1 MGRSATPTVGFTGAV
16 CLAFI
21 LTSCATP
28 QANPATPQ
36 ETPPAATSTS
46 SPPSD
51 STTTPANPDGSAT
64 SNPTANPATSA
75 PASSAPEADVVTY
88 TTSDGALSFDHPID
102 WTVAE
107 SPDAAAPGG
116 VSVVVNDAAG
126 RQLATLQT
134 NLVTGSVCTE
144 KVPYSLIDSEP
155 LPALAQAGETP
166 TFRFESRTNPYATDP
181 VKMVTFAY
189 GITSSPDPTGP
200 DACPIAHFFTWPPSG
215 AAFGGIYDPFDTSP
229 GRPMHVDTP
238 EVYAETEEYQKI
250 KAMITSLRPTG

>member
-1 MGRSATPTVGFTGAV
+1 MF
-16 CLAFI
+16 
-21 LTSCATP
+21 
-28 QANPATPQ
+28 
-36 ETPPAATSTS
+36 
-46 SPPSD
+46 
-51 STTTPANPDGSAT
+51 
-64 SNPTANPATSA
+64 
-75 PASSAPEADVVTY
+75 
-88 TTSDGALSFDHPID
+88 
-102 WTVAE
+102 
-107 SPDAAAPGG
+107 
-116 VSVVVNDAAG
+116 VVVNDAAG

-134 NLVTGSVCTE
+134 NLVTASVCTE
-144 KVPYSLIDSEP
+144 KVPYSVINSEP

-250 KAMITSLRPTG
+250 RAMITSLRPTG